1 MNSLTFGESQQA
13 AEEEL
18 AKLSA
23 SYPHMHK
30 KRPRSTMRTN
40 ELHGVADME
49 SWSAIKD
56 ESDSSLGTMATDST
70 DPPDAAPVVLKATL
84 SPAWCA
90 SLDILA
96 AIQQKYFHIETNEFR
111 GRTNGRTGQDE
122 AMICRLFLEYSL
134 EYSKAKE

>member
-23 SYPHMHK
+23 SYAQEKTALHNENKAFHRVME
-30 KRPRSTMRTN
+30 

-56 ESDSSLGTMATDST
+56 KICTD
-70 DPPDAAPVVLKATL
+70 
-84 SPAWCA
+84 
-90 SLDILA
+90 
-96 AIQQKYFHIETNEFR
+96 
-111 GRTNGRTGQDE
+111 GQDFRP
-122 AMICRLFLEYSL
+122 ARFRQV
-134 EYSKAKE
+134 A